1 VAALVLTSGRVVV
14 VNADCALLSSPIQ
27 LCSRTLNLRRRPN
40 IAVAALVVTS
50 GRVVLVNADRALSAH
65 RWAPPSGAFTFS
77 AGGASAAEAP
87 FALEPDPAPP
97 RYVWTTKSRKKK
109 NKALRRCTAG
119 RADAAERLTPS
130 CPGKLSSAGTNI
142 SSSAC
147 VLACRVLG
155 SPFAADLDA
164 ALWAQRYAVLP
175 GGRLLASC
183 GYWDCSVR

>member
-1 VAALVLTSGRVVV
+1 M
-14 VNADCALLSSPIQ
+14 
-27 LCSRTLNLRRRPN
+27 
-40 IAVAALVVTS
+40 AALVVTS

-97 RYVWTTKSRKKK
+97 RYAWTTKARKKK
-109 NKALRRCTAG
+109 NEALRHCTAG
-119 RADAAERLTPS
+119 RADAADAPFALSLTPS
-130 CPGKLSSAGTNI
+130 CPGKSTSAGTNR

-164 ALWAQRYAVLP
+164 ALCGAAGRAPAGLL
-175 GGRLLASC
+175 RLLGLLRPVGTLWCGVELSPVALVASHQR
-183 GYWDCSVR
+183 DCSPAVKKQTAFASVKME

>member
-1 VAALVLTSGRVVV
+1 M
-14 VNADCALLSSPIQ
+14 
-27 LCSRTLNLRRRPN
+27 
-40 IAVAALVVTS
+40 AALVVTS

-77 AGGASAAEAP
+77 AGSASAAEAP
-87 FALEPDPAPP
+87 FALEPDPIPP
-97 RYVWTTKSRKKK
+97 RYVWTTKARKEK
-109 NKALRRCTAG
+109 NKALRHCTAG
-119 RADAAERLTPS
+119 GADAVEASSALSLTPS
-130 CPGKLSSAGTNI
+130 CPGKSSSAGTNT
-142 SSSAC
+142 SSPAC